1 MYRVIV
7 LHTTILRYVTKRKVE
22 SWNQPPPQI
31 LVLVQSFAVP
41 GPVSGKMFR
50 LFVQAVACSCSR
62 ISCSRGCV

>member
-31 LVLVQSFAVP
+31 LVLVQGFAAP
-41 GPVSGKMFR
+41 GPGSGQMFQ
-50 LFVQAVACSCSR
+50 LFVPAVACCR
-62 ISCSRGCV
+62 GCISCSCSCV